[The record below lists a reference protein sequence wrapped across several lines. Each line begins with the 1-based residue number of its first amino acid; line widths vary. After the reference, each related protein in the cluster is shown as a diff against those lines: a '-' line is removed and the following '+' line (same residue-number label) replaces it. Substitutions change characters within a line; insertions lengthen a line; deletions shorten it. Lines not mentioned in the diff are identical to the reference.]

1 MVKKKKNWNN
11 IKEDYIMIKQTA
23 EHMQNALKDTTKM
36 IEEKNGNCIF
46 LKRMT
51 DKLKRFNYLLSM
63 KLFGRVITDVK
74 EMEAERKR
82 EAEIFKKALIEELG
96 KTEPKMREKIVRRIH
111 RITVKALERP
121 GEEVN
126 G

>member
-1 MVKKKKNWNN
+1 
-11 IKEDYIMIKQTA
+11 MIKQTA

-74 EMEAERKR
+74 EMESERKR

-96 KTEPKMREKIVRRIH
+96 KTEPKMREKIVRRIN
-111 RITVKALERP
+111 RITVKALERA